1 MITAQQAR
9 GNAMMKVPT
18 IEKLLENANKEIE
31 GSSKRGYHYCKPF
44 QIPIDYYK
52 EIGIWNKEVEQA
64 YYSNVKQAI
73 KQLEQLGFSIHVPK
87 TIIRRKP
94 KYEET
99 IIRW

>member
-9 GNAMMKVPT
+9 DNAMVKIPT
-18 IEKLLENANKEIE
+18 IEKLLQNANKEIE
-31 GSSKRGYHYCKPF
+31 GSSKRWYHYCKPF
-44 QIPIDYYK
+44 QVPIDYYK
-52 EIGIWNKEVEQA
+52 EIGKWDKEVTET
-64 YYSNVKQAI
+64 YYRNVKQAI
-73 KQLEQLGFSIHVPK
+73 EQLEQLGYSIHVPK